1 MEDASGWQAGK
12 DEEGMTST
20 ETASAVT
27 TAAVAATTG
36 TTGTGSDADGL
47 VTRRPMRADA
57 RRNYE
62 KLLAVARDAFAED
75 NSVTLEEIARRAQV
89 GIGTLYRHFPS
100 RPALLEA
107 IYVDQVEMLCG
118 TARELAAALPPW
130 EALVEWLHRYVGYV
144 GTKRALAEQLT
155 ASLGQPSAVFRGCRE
170 LLFTG
175 AEPLLKRA
183 QEAGVVRADV
193 SIDDVIRLVSGIT
206 MMTFSEEGQM
216 ERGVNIAL
224 DGLRAR

>member
-1 MEDASGWQAGK
+1 
-12 DEEGMTST
+12 MTST
-20 ETASAVT
+20 ETAGA
-27 TAAVAATTG
+27 TAAAAATTTVTAG
-36 TTGTGSDADGL
+36 GAATSSGDTGDL

-100 RPALLEA
+100 RPALLES

-118 TARELAAALPPW
+118 TARELATALPPW

-144 GTKRALAEQLT
+144 GTKRALAEQLS
-155 ASLGQPSAVFRGCRE
+155 ASLGQPSAVFHGCRE
-170 LLFTG
+170 LLFAG
-175 AEPLLKRA
+175 ATPLLTRA
-183 QEAGVVRADV
+183 QDAGVVRADV

-206 MMTFSEEGQM
+206 MMTFVEDGQM
-216 ERGVNIAL
+216 ERVVNIAL

>member
-1 MEDASGWQAGK
+1 
-12 DEEGMTST
+12 MTSAD
-20 ETASAVT
+20 TAHA
-27 TAAVAATTG
+27 
-36 TTGTGSDADGL
+36 TGSATSAAAGSGDLPA
-47 VTRRPMRADA
+47 RRPMRADA

-75 NSVTLEEIARRAQV
+75 NAVTLEEIARRSQV

-100 RPALLEA
+100 RPALLES
-107 IYVDQVEMLCG
+107 IYVDQVEELCS

-155 ASLGQPSAVFRGCRE
+155 ASLGQPSEVFQGCRQ
-170 LLFTG
+170 LLFAEG
-175 AEPLLKRA
+175 EPLLKRA
-183 QEAGVVRADV
+183 QDAKAVRDDV
-193 SIDDVIRLVSGIT
+193 SIDDVIRLVSGVT
-206 MMTFSEEGQM
+206 MMTFAEEGQM
-216 ERGVNIAL
+216 ERVVDIAL